1 MPNLHGLLAGLPAAT
16 WLEAAATMAVVAL
29 TWLAVRNAG
38 FAAALALC
46 VWGGLL
52 ISYHA
57 YVADTLVLLPAALAL
72 GACFKSDW
80 PKFGNLLILAP
91 PLSIAL
97 LSGRPASLAMQL
109 LILAYFAAAAVATAR
124 SSSQD
129 ESSAG
134 NAAA

>member
-1 MPNLHGLLAGLPAAT
+1 
-16 WLEAAATMAVVAL
+16 MAVVAL

-91 PLSIAL
+91 PLSMAL

-109 LILAYFAAAAVATAR
+109 MILAYFAAAAVATAR